1 MHTRK
6 FLILLLLA
14 ISIQMVAQDRRPN
27 IVFILT
33 DDHRFDGLGY
43 FGNPLARTPELD
55 AIARSGTVFR
65 NAFSSTPICSASR
78 ASIFSGLQER
88 THRYGFQT
96 DAILDQYMDSSYPIM
111 LKRAG
116 YRTAFF
122 GKFGVKYAHKD
133 MLFDVHEDYDRN
145 DKFKDR
151 RGYYYKKLGDDT
163 VHLTRYTGQR
173 GVDFINRQTGDEPFC
188 LQLAFSAPH
197 AHDGAPEQYFSDPSF
212 DTLFRDMVV
221 PAPQMSDDSF
231 FQAEPAAVRA
241 GFNRLRWTWRFD
253 EPEKYQQMIKAY
265 YRMIAEVDREVVL
278 VRKALREKGFD
289 RNTVIIFMSDNGYFL
304 GERGLADKW
313 LMYEP
318 SIRVPL
324 VIHDPRQS
332 QHREVSQQ
340 TLNID
345 VPATILDIA
354 GIQRPQ
360 SWHGRSLKNYLTGGK
375 PENIRDTVLLEH
387 LWIFDQIPAS
397 EAIRTDDWKYFRYV
411 DDHRLEFLFNLKSD
425 PDERMNLA
433 RDPGHQSTLRQ
444 LRAALER
451 QALLHND
458 KQGSI
463 PSSLNTTLK
472 WLPGGAVAQT
482 HQPIFQWSN
491 ASSSGKQRGYQL
503 LVASSKELLDHNI
516 GDFWDT
522 KQVRSGQSEQ
532 IGYMGKELQR
542 ETTYYWK
549 VRVWDGANRTT
560 DYSTST
566 PLSFCW

>member
-6 FLILLLLA
+6 ILILLFFATSL
-14 ISIQMVAQDRRPN
+14 QMVAQDRRPN

-65 NAFSSTPICSASR
+65 NAFASTPICSASR

-122 GKFGVKYAHKD
+122 GKFGVKYAEKD

-173 GVDFINRQTGDEPFC
+173 GVDFINSQTGDRPFC

-212 DTLFRDMVV
+212 DTLFQGMVV
-221 PAPQMSDDSF
+221 PPPHLSEDSF
-231 FQAEPAAVRA
+231 FQAEPAAVKA
-241 GFNRLRWTWRFD
+241 GFSRLRWTWRFD
-253 EPEKYQQMIKAY
+253 EPDKYQRMIKAY
-265 YRMIAEVDREVVL
+265 YRMIAEVDREVGL
-278 VRKALREKGFD
+278 IRKALKDQGLHK
-289 RNTVIIFMSDNGYFL
+289 NTVIIFMSDNGYFL

-318 SIRVPL
+318 SVRVPL
-324 VIHDPRQS
+324 VIQDPRKTR
-332 QHREVSQQ
+332 HREVDQQ
-340 TLNID
+340 VLNID
-345 VPATILDIA
+345 VSATILDLA
-354 GIQRPQ
+354 GVQRPP
-360 SWHGRSLKNYLTGGK
+360 SWHGKSLKEFVQGNQTAQH
-375 PENIRDTVLLEH
+375 RDTVLLEH
-387 LWIFDQIPAS
+387 LWVFDQIPAS
-397 EAIRTDDWKYFRYV
+397 EGIRTNDWKYFRYV
-411 DDHRLEFLFNLKSD
+411 DDQRLEFMFDLKND
-425 PDERMNLA
+425 PEEKINLA
-433 RDPGHQSTLRQ
+433 KHAQHQSQLEQ
-444 LRAALER
+444 LRAAFER
-451 QALLHND
+451 QSAMYRDIYGAGPVGL
-458 KQGSI
+458 G
-463 PSSLNTTLK
+463 TTLDR
-472 WLPGGAVAQT
+472 LPEGAVAQT
-482 HQPIFQWSN
+482 PQPIFQWN
-491 ASSSGKQRGYQL
+491 TIPASGKQRGYQL
-503 LVASSKELLDHNI
+503 LVAGSSELLSRNI
-516 GDFWDT
+516 GDYWDT
-522 KQVRSGQSEQ
+522 RQVRSGQTDQ
-532 IGYMGKELQR
+532 IGYMGKALQR
-542 ETTYYWK
+542 GVTYYWK

-560 DYSTST
+560 DYSA
-566 PLSFCW
+566 PMSFRVD